1 MFQLYYIICYNIC
14 PGIQDCM
21 PWHPGLIYTGDIQPY
36 SIRTRVAWHVESMSP
51 ASRLVATCMVGRV
64 ELDACLA
71 WLVPMSPACRLVAT
85 WSVASSLSRLVAT
98 CMVGRVELD
107 ACLAWLVPMS
117 PACRLVATCMVG
129 RVELDACLAW
139 LVPMSPV
146 CRLVATWSVA
156 SSLSRLVATCMVVRV
171 DVASVSVGC
180 NLVGRVELDACLG
193 RCAYIDPA

>member
-1 MFQLYYIICYNIC
+1 
-14 PGIQDCM
+14 
-21 PWHPGLIYTGDIQPY
+21 
-36 SIRTRVAWHVESMSP
+36 
-51 ASRLVATCMVGRV
+51 
-64 ELDACLA
+64 
-71 WLVPMSPACRLVAT
+71 MSPACRLVAT

-156 SSLSRLVATCMVVRV
+156 SSLSRLVATCMVVPV

-180 NLVGRVELDACLG
+180 NLVGRVELDACLARSVCEYRSCVIG
-193 RCAYIDPA
+193 RSSVPASVDLRAVLLVWRGRSAASSLTAVYRVHPSCLQCCLSRRSVASS

>member
-85 WSVASSLSRLVAT
+85 CL
-98 CMVGRVELD
+98 VGRVELD

-117 PACRLVATCMVG
+117 PACRLVAT
-129 RVELDACLAW
+129 
-139 LVPMSPV
+139 
-146 CRLVATWSVA
+146 WSVA
-156 SSLSRLVATCMVVRV
+156 SSLSRLVATCMVVRMVVRV